1 MSPSDNL
8 SLQITNHKLNSRNFL
23 QWSQSVL
30 LVIRGRGKMG
40 YLTGQTKR
48 PKDGEPD
55 RATWELDNSIVM
67 AWLIH
72 SMEPQLSQNF
82 LFLKTAKAIWDAV
95 TATYSDLGNCYQVF
109 ELKTKLR
116 ETRRGTLEVTEYFTL
131 INNLWQELD
140 MFYEADWGD
149 PEIVREILEI
159 R

>member
-30 LVIRGRGKMG
+30 LVFCGRGKMG

-48 PKDGEPD
+48 PKAGEPD

-67 AWLIH
+67 SWLIN
-72 SMEPQLSQNF
+72 SMEQQLSQNF

-95 TATYSDLGNCYQVF
+95 TTTYSDLGNCSQVF
-109 ELKTKLR
+109 ELKTKLGK
-116 ETRRGTLEVTEYFTL
+116 TRQGTLEVT
-131 INNLWQELD
+131 
-140 MFYEADWGD
+140 
-149 PEIVREILEI
+149 
-159 R
+159 